1 MSMIQELKEKV
12 QNGRDISKEEA
23 LVLYDEPLE
32 ELCQA
37 ADEIRRQ
44 FAMMDLISVRLLTEK
59 AGDVPKTASTAPSPH
74 ITALLQKNIRFL
86 AQRRL

>member
-23 LVLYDEPLE
+23 LALYDEPLE

-44 FAMMDLISVRLLTEK
+44 CCHDGFDICTIVNGKS
-59 AGDVPKTASTAPSPH
+59 G
-74 ITALLQKNIRFL
+74 
-86 AQRRL
+86 